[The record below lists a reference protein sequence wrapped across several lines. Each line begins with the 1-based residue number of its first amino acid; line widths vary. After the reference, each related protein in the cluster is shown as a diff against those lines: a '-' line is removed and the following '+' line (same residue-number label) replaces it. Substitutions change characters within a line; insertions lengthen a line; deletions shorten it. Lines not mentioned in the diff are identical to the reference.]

1 MVTAE
6 VFSDFYCGQET
17 LSKLFQQLTQ
27 KSSLFGLFH
36 SQNVDF
42 FFFWF
47 PIILFVLKRE
57 EQEDESDEFLELFEN
72 GTSYVDGK
80 WSLTCWI

>member
-1 MVTAE
+1 MLTAE
-6 VFSDFYCGQET
+6 VFIDFSGGQET

-42 FFFWF
+42 FVHF
-47 PIILFVLKRE
+47 PLSYFVLKRE
-57 EQEDESDEFLELFEN
+57 EQEDESEEFLELFEN
-72 GTSYVDGK
+72 GINYVDGK
-80 WSLTCWI
+80 